1 MQRLYVM
8 ASADQEVSMPIITLS
23 RELGSRGDD
32 VALAVAERRKLR
44 LIGRELI
51 NQAARQAGAPEIALA
66 EIDEFGLLGLKPG
79 RAELQLY
86 RTTVEQVIRDLAVAG
101 NVLLVGRGGQIV
113 LAGQAGVLHVR
124 ISAPPAARIRCVAER
139 CRVSAEAAAARI
151 AASDGAR
158 SAYLRRHYGARW
170 DDPHL
175 YDLVIHMAQ
184 LRVEDA
190 AALVCLAAD
199 HLSRHTDE
207 ARP

>member
-1 MQRLYVM
+1 
-8 ASADQEVSMPIITLS
+8 MPVITLS

-32 VALAVAERRKLR
+32 VAVAVAERLKLR

-51 NQAARQAGAPEIALA
+51 NQAARQAGAPEVALA
-66 EIDEFGLLGLKPG
+66 EIDELGLLGLKPG
-79 RAELQLY
+79 RAAFQLY
-86 RTTVEQVIRDLAVAG
+86 RTTVEQVIRDLAAGG

-124 ISAPPAARIRCVAER
+124 ISAPHAARVRCVAER
-139 CRVSAEAAAARI
+139 CRVSVEAAAARI
-151 AASDGAR
+151 AASDRAR
-158 SAYLRRHYGARW
+158 SAYLRRHYGAAW
-170 DDPHL
+170 DDPQL
-175 YDLVIHMAQ
+175 YDLMINMAQ

-199 HLSRHTDE
+199 HLSQDTDE

>member
-1 MQRLYVM
+1 
-8 ASADQEVSMPIITLS
+8 MPVITLS

-32 VALAVAERRKLR
+32 VAVAVAERLKLR

-51 NQAARQAGAPEIALA
+51 NQAARQTGAPEVALA
-66 EIDEFGLLGLKPG
+66 EIDELGLLGLKPG
-79 RAELQLY
+79 RAAFQLY
-86 RTTVEQVIRDLAVAG
+86 RTTVEQVIRDLAAGG

-124 ISAPPAARIRCVAER
+124 ISAPHAARVRCVAER
-139 CRVSAEAAAARI
+139 CRVSVEAAAARI
-151 AASDGAR
+151 AASDRAR
-158 SAYLRRHYGARW
+158 RAYLRRHYGAAW
-170 DDPHL
+170 DDPQL
-175 YDLVIHMAQ
+175 YDLTVNMAQ

-199 HLSRHTDE
+199 LLSQNTDE

>member
-1 MQRLYVM
+1 
-8 ASADQEVSMPIITLS
+8 MPIITLS

-66 EIDEFGLLGLKPG
+66 EIDELGLLGLKPG
-79 RAELQLY
+79 RAARQIY
-86 RTTVEQVIRDLAVAG
+86 RTTVEQVIRDLAAGG
-101 NVLLVGRGGQIV
+101 NVLLIGRGGQIV

-124 ISAPPAARIRCVAER
+124 IVAPHAARVRCVVER

-151 AASDGAR
+151 AASDRAR

-170 DDPHL
+170 DDPQL
-175 YDLVIHMAQ
+175 YDLMINMAQ

-199 HLSRHTDE
+199 RLSQNTDE
-207 ARP
+207 ARS